1 MSAQVCQ
8 NCQRANPA
16 DALICANCGHLLP
29 VGERARAAQMPPA
42 VHALQRSVHWGTAY
56 FGEESVLLLRVAHTG
71 QHFEVS
77 LRRECVLGRA
87 SADRRPDIDL
97 TGYDAVEMGVSR
109 RHVRISR
116 QFGTA
121 LIEDLG
127 SLNGTFLNGER
138 LLPHQSRVLRHDDEL
153 QLGRLVLRVSF
164 ERAAPAEHKRAD
176 QADQGPV

>member
-1 MSAQVCQ
+1 MSVQVCQ

-29 VGERARAAQMPPA
+29 AGERPRAAQVPPA
-42 VHALQRSVHWGTAY
+42 VHALQRSVRWGTAY

-71 QHFEVS
+71 QQIELS

-87 SADRRPDIDL
+87 SADRRPDVDL
-97 TGYDAVEMGVSR
+97 TDYDAVEMGISR
-109 RHVRISR
+109 RHARITR
-116 QFGTA
+116 QFGTV

-138 LLPHQSRVLRHDDEL
+138 LLPHQPRVLRHED
-153 QLGRLVLRVSF
+153 QVRLGRMVLRISF
-164 ERAAPAEHKRAD
+164 KRASTPD
-176 QADQGPV
+176 QKPPNLPGPGVV

>member
-1 MSAQVCQ
+1 MSTQVCQ

-16 DALICANCGHLLP
+16 DALICADCGHLLP
-29 VGERARAAQMPPA
+29 AGERPRAAQVPPA
-42 VHALQRSVHWGTAY
+42 VHALQRSVRWGTAH
-56 FGEESVLLLRVAHTG
+56 FGEESVLLLRVAHTD
-71 QHFEVS
+71 QQIELS

-97 TGYDAVEMGVSR
+97 SDCGAVEMGVSR
-109 RHVRISR
+109 RHVRMTR

-138 LLPHQSRVLRHDDEL
+138 LLPHQTRVMRHGDEL
-153 QLGRLVLRVSF
+153 RLGRLVLHISF
-164 ERAAPAEHKRAD
+164 ERAAPAEQKSPD
-176 QADQGPV
+176 KVDPGTG